1 MPGQDARPKR
11 THYRRGTLCL
21 AAALA
26 GLFGF
31 TSCSGAESA
40 SNASAT
46 SEDPVLP
53 LRLADDYAPSHP
65 FVEYGA
71 SVFIDEAETNR
82 IDINYFPAGQ
92 MGTPED
98 LAVLLETEVIDVG
111 STAPAYLESKF
122 PLSSV
127 SDLPSDVSDS
137 CVAANAMMDL
147 LGEDGILY
155 QEEFKP
161 RGLRPLWVAVL
172 PGYELQTATKRV
184 EAPEDVEGL
193 LIRSAGGALDAATD
207 HIGAQAVSMPGGDAY
222 EAMARHT
229 VDGVGFTYI
238 SAHQYGLEGVADYST
253 DGLNMG
259 SFVLPYVITEDAWAK
274 LTSEQQESVTRSAE
288 VANQTLCEGV
298 NKETAIAKEE
308 MGEGGLTYVPI
319 EGENAKAWEDVLSG
333 VRDDWAASLD
343 DAGMPGSE
351 VLNAY
356 DEAVAKYE

>member
-1 MPGQDARPKR
+1 MPGQNARPKR
-11 THYRRGTLCL
+11 NTNSRILRCLTMAIVGSLALSSCTGT
-21 AAALA
+21 ASENDASP
-26 GLFGF
+26 
-31 TSCSGAESA
+31 TSAEA
-40 SNASAT
+40 S
-46 SEDPVLP
+46 P
-53 LRLADDYAPSHP
+53 LRLADDYAPTHP

-71 SVFIDEAETNR
+71 SVFIEEAESDGVP
-82 IDINYFPAGQ
+82 IDYFPAGQ

-98 LAVLLETEVIDVG
+98 LAVLLETEVLDVG

-155 QEEFKP
+155 EEEFKP

-184 EAPEDVEGL
+184 ESPEDAHGL
-193 LIRSAGGALDAATD
+193 LIRSAGGALDATTD

-253 DGLNMG
+253 EGLNMG
-259 SFVLPYVITEDAWAK
+259 SFVLPYVITEKAWDN
-274 LTSEQQESVTRSAE
+274 LTPEQQDSVTRSAE
-288 VANQTLCEGV
+288 VANNSLCEGV
-298 NKETAIAKEE
+298 NEETAIAKQE
-308 MGEGGLTYVPI
+308 MAEGGLTYVPI
-319 EGENAKAWEDVLSG
+319 EGENAEAWEELLAG
-333 VRDDWAASLD
+333 VRDDWATSLD

-351 VLNAY
+351 VLEAY
-356 DEAVAKYE
+356 DEAVAKHE

>member
-1 MPGQDARPKR
+1 MPRQDAISQRND
-11 THYRRGTLCL
+11 TRRLMYCL
-21 AAALA
+21 STAVIGALSLSSCTTPTADNDAA
-26 GLFGF
+26 
-31 TSCSGAESA
+31 SA
-40 SNASAT
+40 SVET
-46 SEDPVLP
+46 TP

-71 SVFIDEAETNR
+71 SIFIDEAEDSGIA
-82 IDINYFPAGQ
+82 IDYFPSGQ

-98 LAVLLETEVIDVG
+98 LAVLLETEVIELG

-155 QEEFKP
+155 EEEFEP

-184 EAPEDVEGL
+184 ESPEDVQGL

-238 SAHQYGLEGVADYST
+238 SAHQYGLQGVADYST

-259 SFVLPYVITEDAWAK
+259 SFVLPYVITEDAWNN
-274 LTSEQQESVTRSAE
+274 LTSDQQENVTRAAE
-288 VANQTLCEGV
+288 VANNTLCEGV

-319 EGENAKAWEDVLSG
+319 EGENAREWDELLSG
-333 VRDDWAASLD
+333 VRDDWATSLD
-343 DAGMPGSE
+343 DAGMPGSQ
-351 VLNAY
+351 VLEAY

>member
-1 MPGQDARPKR
+1 MSGHNLRPQRKHRVARHL
-11 THYRRGTLCL
+11 T
-21 AAALA
+21 AAVIGAFAL
-26 GLFGF
+26 
-31 TSCSGAESA
+31 TSCTGTDSA
-40 SNASAT
+40 TNASST
-46 SEDPVLP
+46 SEQPAP

-71 SVFIDEAETNR
+71 SVFLEEAESNGVA
-82 IDINYFPAGQ
+82 IDYFPSGQ

-98 LAVLLETEVIDVG
+98 LAVLLETGVIDLG

-147 LGEDGILY
+147 LGEGGILY
-155 QEEFKP
+155 EEEFEP

-184 EAPEDVEGL
+184 ASPEDVEGL

-222 EAMARHT
+222 EAMARQT

-238 SAHQYGLEGVADYST
+238 SAHQYGLQGVADYST

-259 SFVLPYVITEDAWAK
+259 SFVLPYVITEAAWDG
-274 LTSEQQESVTRSAE
+274 LTPEQQDSVTRSAE
-288 VANQTLCEGV
+288 TTNASLCEGI
-298 NKETAIAKEE
+298 NKETAVAKEE

-319 EGENAKAWEDVLSG
+319 EGENAQAWEELLSG
-333 VRDDWAASLD
+333 VRDDWATSLD
-343 DAGMPGSE
+343 DAGMPGRE
-351 VLNAY
+351 VLDAY

>member
-1 MPGQDARPKR
+1 MPGQNARSKR
-11 THYRRGTLCL
+11 NNKRRAMHCLTTAVIGTL
-21 AAALA
+21 ALS
-26 GLFGF
+26 
-31 TSCSGAESA
+31 SC
-40 SNASAT
+40 AT
-46 SEDPVLP
+46 SPTDNDASPASVESSP

-71 SVFIDEAETNR
+71 SVFIEEAEASGIA
-82 IDINYFPAGQ
+82 IDYFPSGQ

-127 SDLPSDVSDS
+127 SDLPRDVSDS

-147 LGEDGILY
+147 LAEDGILY
-155 QEEFKP
+155 EEEFEP

-172 PGYELQTATKRV
+172 PGYELQTATKHI
-184 EAPEDVEGL
+184 ETPEDVSGL
-193 LIRSAGGALDAATD
+193 LIRSAGGALDATTD

-238 SAHQYGLEGVADYST
+238 SAHQYGLQDVADYST

-259 SFVLPYVITEDAWAK
+259 SFVLPYVITEDAWDD
-274 LTSEQQESVTRSAE
+274 LTRDQQESVTRSAE
-288 VANQTLCEGV
+288 VANNTLCDGV
-298 NKETAIAKEE
+298 NTETAIAKEE

-319 EGENAKAWEDVLSG
+319 EGENAEEWDELLSG
-333 VRDDWAASLD
+333 IRDDWATSLD

-351 VLNAY
+351 VLEAY
-356 DEAVAKYE
+356 DDAVAKYE